1 MKSRCATGNS
11 RQGRL
16 CPRSRRGQ
24 RPRDERYKQRSR
36 GQDHAYMRDS
46 GEALEMNCSGI
57 WRAAMTMLLEFQK
70 WQYERGG
77 NGASRREE
85 TLELQLTCT
94 EFALLEIPIVLP
106 SRVLSCTIH

>member
-1 MKSRCATGNS
+1 
-11 RQGRL
+11 
-16 CPRSRRGQ
+16 
-24 RPRDERYKQRSR
+24 
-36 GQDHAYMRDS
+36 MRDS

-57 WRAAMTMLLEFQK
+57 WRAAMTMLLEYQK
-70 WQYERGG
+70 WQYERGEGGLHG

-85 TLELQLTCT
+85 TLDLQLTCT